1 MMLTSE
7 YTTPLVGTPYYRNA
21 GIIKVVDRYN
31 RRFSVGEIML
41 ERFDEQNFQYII
53 KPYWQAIDN
62 LPDGLFQGI
71 SGIDME
77 IRRGV
82 YYRVNMTPAF
92 ISMRTPSESRE
103 DVRELMANAGL
114 DYYDRF
120 EWLLRTEMRCGDDNL
135 IVVRKPLRDV
145 TFKGLQQTRG
155 RNLHPGDIVEID
167 SLSDFQSTNSRLVED
182 IYQFLQS
189 GVGVYLKNEGR
200 FIEESERK
208 AMILLLKNMLVCM
221 DRNNRNN
228 REKGILN
235 AKKNGRYTGRKPI
248 QIDLKVLKQVAN
260 DFENKNITEQEAM
273 KRLNISSRSTFY
285 RKLKIIRN

>member
-1 MMLTSE
+1 MLTSE

-77 IRRGV
+77 IRRSV

-103 DVRELMANAGL
+103 DVRQLMANAGL

-135 IVVRKPLRDV
+135 IVVRKPMRGV
-145 TFKGLQQTRG
+145 KIYGLSQVKG
-155 RNLHPGDIVEID
+155 RNIYPDDTVEIE
-167 SLSDFQSTNSRLVED
+167 SLSDFKSTNSRLVEEM
-182 IYQFLQS
+182 YQFLQS
-189 GVGVYLKNEGR
+189 GVKVYLKSKGR

-221 DRNNRNN
+221 DRNNRQS
-228 REKGILN
+228 RENGIRN
-235 AKKNGRYTGRKPI
+235 AKKKGKYTGRKPI
-248 QIDLKVLKQVAN
+248 QIDLELLKQVLS
-260 DFENKNITEQEAM
+260 DFESKNISEQKAM
-273 KRLNISSRSTFY
+273 NRLGISSRSTFY
-285 RKLKIIRN
+285 RKLKAIRN